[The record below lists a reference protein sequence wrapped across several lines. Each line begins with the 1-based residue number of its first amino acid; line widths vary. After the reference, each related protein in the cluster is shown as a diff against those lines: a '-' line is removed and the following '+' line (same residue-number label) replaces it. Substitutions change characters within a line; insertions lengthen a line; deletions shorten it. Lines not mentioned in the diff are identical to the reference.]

1 MGPKTGVEIRQKKMT
16 HRLSH
21 AQPITTTTQ
30 NWDTAVHFTELLL
43 QNKSG
48 KYCSASLVKL
58 HHRCN
63 CVTPHSR
70 LKFRHWQL
78 LCCRLNT
85 VLQKPGYCS
94 RYSALI
100 TGCKTRPLLTWS
112 HSRQRQK
119 FFSSPKLPDR
129 LWGPPNLLSGH
140 RGLFLQVTSSRGL
153 ELTTHLHLSADSS
166 ERLKLYLSF
175 PLYWTFMESTGTK
188 FCMSINSFAS
198 QTYVSV
204 GTQWRTHSH

>member
-1 MGPKTGVEIRQKKMT
+1 MT

-30 NWDTAVHFTELLL
+30 NWDTAVHFTEFLM
-43 QNKSG
+43 QNKSR

-100 TGCKTRPLLTWS
+100 TDCKTRRILTWS

-153 ELTTHLHLSADSS
+153 EVTTHLHLSADS
-166 ERLKLYLSF
+166 
-175 PLYWTFMESTGTK
+175 
-188 FCMSINSFAS
+188 
-198 QTYVSV
+198 
-204 GTQWRTHSH
+204 